1 MANRGLGTERGSI
14 EVEAIASDESLS
26 VAERRAILSSI
37 AKDTNLNRQFHTN
50 DRMVAIDLLNKM
62 DNLYKQ
68 EIKVE
73 HEVVKTFVF
82 MLPDGTEFVPGLE
95 EGKEKKALTEGEGA
109 R

>member
-1 MANRGLGTERGSI
+1 MADRGLGTERSSA

-68 EIKVE
+68 EVKVE
-73 HEVVKTFVF
+73 HEVVHSFPF
-82 MLPDGTEFVPGLE
+82 LLPDGTKFTPGLLG
-95 EGKEKKALTEGEGA
+95 EGKG
-109 R
+109 

>member
-1 MANRGLGTERGSI
+1 MADRGLRTERGSV
-14 EVEAIASDESLS
+14 ELEAIAGDESLS

-68 EIKVE
+68 EVKVE
-73 HEVVKTFVF
+73 HEVVHSFTFL
-82 MLPDGTEFVPGLE
+82 LPDGTKFVPGLD
-95 EGKEKKALTEGEGA
+95 EGKEKKALTEWKGG
-109 R
+109 